1 MLVKS
6 VDTVLLRANNL
17 KEALADFVYETEG
30 DLAVALETYAAK
42 HSSNKER
49 YDIKQQNLL
58 IDTFI
63 SEGKVGDKTPLE
75 IFLETEPAL
84 TAEDRQLLKKWH
96 SSFTGL
102 FEIIQILPDRFELM
116 NWTTAK
122 HYHVVKDV
130 PVGKSEMNRWQPGD
144 IILTRLAP
152 ISDREWMFFS
162 DSILKGK
169 LSKPKLAVA
178 IGEFKKNYKEYL
190 YSDAPDLL
198 KQAWDSVAIYHQEFV
213 DFFGRDRLILSGQE
227 LKKKLGE
234 LQQIISKK
242 RLAAAGIDDS
252 KSLQEVMKEAGADE
266 EEIAEAAAEVGAD
279 SQLVAKAMKSQEKLS
294 MVTPKI
300 DLPPEILKA
309 EEVTAF
315 SHPKWGQSFIAS
327 YTKLEKLLESDLT
340 EEQDLENCKILIR
353 KYLENP
359 EINFYVWQQ
368 LKEAHPK
375 ELEKILQLV
384 LNRPNFNLNSDL
396 EATLNEF
403 NKTSEPELPESA
415 SVPQHLHNLFE
426 EAVTQVS
433 KSKSK
438 TKKATK
444 KAKGF
449 Q

>member
-1 MLVKS
+1 VPVKS
-6 VDTVLLRANNL
+6 VDTLLLRANNL

-30 DLAVALETYAAK
+30 ELAVALETYAAQ

-63 SEGKVGDKTPLE
+63 TEGKVGKKTPLE
-75 IFLETEPAL
+75 IFLETEPDL
-84 TAEDRQLLKKWH
+84 TPEDSQILKKWRH
-96 SSFTGL
+96 SFTGL

-122 HYHVVKDV
+122 HYQVIKDERV
-130 PVGKSEMNRWQPGD
+130 TKTEMARWQPGD
-144 IILTRLAP
+144 IILTRIAP

-190 YSDAPDLL
+190 YSDAPELL
-198 KQAWDSVAIYHQEFV
+198 KQAWDSVAVYHQEFV
-213 DFFGRDRLILSGQE
+213 DFFGSDRLILSGQE

-242 RLAAAGIDDS
+242 KLAAAGIDDS

-266 EEIAEAAAEVGAD
+266 EEIAQAAAEMGED
-279 SQLVAKAMKSQEKLS
+279 SQMVAKAMKSQEKLS

-300 DLPPEILKA
+300 ELPPEILKA

-327 YTKLEKLLESDLT
+327 YRRLQKLLESDLK
-340 EEQDLENCKILIR
+340 EEQDLENCKSLIR
-353 KYLENP
+353 KYLETP
-359 EINFYVWQQ
+359 EINFYIWQQ
-368 LKEAHPK
+368 LKEEYPK
-375 ELEKILQLV
+375 SLEKILQLV
-384 LNRPNFNLNSDL
+384 LERPNFNLNTDL
-396 EATLNEF
+396 ETTLKDFHKN
-403 NKTSEPELPESA
+403 SEPELPDSA

-438 TKKATK
+438 TKKTTK